1 MRFLTFIALLL
12 AHPAA
17 ADVFEVRMLNRN
29 DTGGMV
35 FEPEYLELK
44 SGDRIKFLATH
55 PSHNAASMPE
65 MLPENAE
72 PFKGQINEEIEVEF
86 TEPGFYGIK
95 CIPHYTMGMVMLVQV
110 GEQPVSSAEIPD
122 DLPDHVTERL
132 TRIVERAQTGNG
144 I

>member
-17 ADVFEVRMLNRN
+17 AEVFEVRMLNRN
-29 DTGGMV
+29 DTGGMI
-35 FEPEYLELK
+35 FEPDYLELRP
-44 SGDRIKFLATH
+44 GDRIRFLATH

-65 MLPENAE
+65 MLPENAQ

-86 TEPGFYGIK
+86 TESGFYGIK

-122 DLPDHVTERL
+122 DLPDHVIERF
-132 TRIVERAQTGNG
+132 TRIVNRAQTGNG

>member
-17 ADVFEVRMLNRN
+17 AEVFEVRMLNRN
-29 DTGGMV
+29 HTGGMV
-35 FEPEYLELK
+35 FEPDYLELRP
-44 SGDRIKFLATH
+44 GDRIKFLATH

-65 MLPENAE
+65 MLPENAQ

-110 GEQPVSSAEIPD
+110 GEQPVSLAEIPD
-122 DLPDHVTERL
+122 DLPDHVIERL
-132 TRIVERAQTGNG
+132 IRIVDRAQTGNG